1 MRLTVALPP
10 EHRSSVEARFPPE
23 LKRVVEWREPG
34 VAPGLRHVV
43 FTILVESGVARSL
56 YEAITARDY
65 PIIQGFVVV
74 IAVGYVL
81 VNLIVDLSYAI
92 LDPRIQL
99 D

>member
-1 MRLTVALPP
+1 MLSGAILTETTFGLA
-10 EHRSSVEARFPPE
+10 
-23 LKRVVEWREPG
+23 G
-34 VAPGLRHVV
+34 VG
-43 FTILVESGVARSL
+43 RSL

-74 IAVGYVL
+74 IAVGYVM